1 MIMELE
7 MFKDLSPAERKD
19 MLDAQADEVTEEL
32 YLKPFDNDGAQ
43 KARERYC
50 QLNLQLADIKAEED
64 EAKARFKEMRD
75 PLKRE
80 ADQILGNLKQ
90 GGVYVTGK
98 LYKLIDKDERAVGFY
113 NEDGDLVS
121 QRKALPKEVMAQSI
135 FGVVRMAD
143 KKNGTSD
150 GNV

>member
-1 MIMELE
+1 M
-7 MFKDLSPAERKD
+7 
-19 MLDAQADEVTEEL
+19 
-32 YLKPFDNDGAQ
+32 
-43 KARERYC
+43 
-50 QLNLQLADIKAEED
+50 
-64 EAKARFKEMRD
+64 
-75 PLKRE
+75 KRE

-98 LYKLIDKDERAVGFY
+98 LYKLIDRDERAVGFY